1 MATVKY
7 SDLLP
12 EVLPNLAA
20 DPSEPVTVNAI
31 KRACIQFCRESWVW
45 KHLPDPAD
53 LAAGE
58 TTYDLEVISGA
69 DVSAVMN
76 VTANG
81 VPLKNRNTAWLDTE
95 LPGWRT
101 TRATP
106 KYYTQVD
113 TQQIIL
119 APVPDINVTAGLV
132 MTLAM
137 QPSQRAT
144 GIPAWIYN
152 QYLYSL
158 AHGALAY
165 LMLMPGKAWTDK
177 ELGASYFKLFEGAIA
192 DARADAESALGRA
205 PVRSSYQH

>member
-7 SDLLP
+7 TDLLP

-20 DPSEPVTVNAI
+20 DPSEPVTVAAI

-45 KHLPDPAD
+45 KALPDPAD
-53 LAAGE
+53 LVAGE
-58 TTYDLEVISGA
+58 TTYDLEARSGA
-69 DVSAVMN
+69 DVSAVIN

-81 VPLKNRNTAWLDTE
+81 VPLKNRNSPWLDTE

-106 KYYTQVD
+106 KYYTQVN
-113 TQQIIL
+113 TQQVII
-119 APVPDINVTAGLV
+119 APVPDLNVTGGLV

-137 QPSQRAT
+137 QPSQKAT
-144 GIPAWIYN
+144 GLPDWLYN

-165 LMLMPGKAWTDK
+165 LMLMPGKAWTDR
-177 ELGASYFKLFEGAIA
+177 ELGANYFKLFENAIA

-205 PVRSSYQH
+205 PVRSTYQH